1 MSATI
6 NDLKFVIFG
15 SGHDYT
21 LMNSG
26 AGEGQRFFSHPY
38 MPLNSVNYRN
48 QYYFLVPDENGNLF
62 DAVKDD
68 YSHCTFTP
76 AIGSSFD
83 TEGEVEVKVHYY
95 REYIHDEETIIVDR
109 TLSQKIEVVDHG
121 AVATNYGNKYSLYDD
136 GYLFF
141 HPSST
146 STVTSEMFYHRIG
159 DSFLEVTKVS
169 SLPWRVNSLGGRIN
183 AYDYGGLLSY
193 CGKYDYDLN
202 RYIPVD
208 ISELKYADVS
218 NVTSMKYMFQTYGTY
233 IMDYSALEDWDVSKV
248 TDFESAFANY
258 GVIYDEETA
267 YLIMDDLSFLSKW
280 DVSSA
285 INMRSMFG
293 MFVKSLHGLENWDI
307 SNATDIT
314 YMLGN
319 TFLTDISALANWD
332 VSNITD
338 FTGLF
343 AGSKSLESLHGLENW
358 DVSNGTN
365 FSAMFSDGASM
376 GYSYDDPDP
385 EREYILSLSAITDW
399 DMSNAQSLNSMFSH
413 SRLKDLSPIADWDVS
428 NVTSLE
434 STFETCYDLDDIS
447 ALADWVVSK
456 VTTLANTFYGTS
468 ITSLEPLADWDV
480 SSVINMMNTFSACH
494 GIQTL
499 DGLENWDVSHV
510 QKFGDVGT
518 YSSAKGTFQCL
529 RLADISA
536 IANWDTSSAISFRY
550 MFSTCAWLFD
560 LSPLANWDMSH
571 GEIKFMFNDD
581 NVYYSSLL
589 GKRVYYH
596 GVYGDTYY
604 EDYQGNRYISGVYD
618 SDHPLQLIDKNA
630 SSAQSWN
637 VGSGSGK
644 GAFPSNWINRPSW
657 N

>member
-26 AGEGQRFFSHPY
+26 TGEGQRFFSHPY

-121 AVATNYGNKYSLYDD
+121 TVTTTWGSKYTVYND
-136 GYLFF
+136 GYCFI

-146 STVTSEMFYHRIG
+146 SFCG
-159 DSFLEVTKVS
+159 DDSFYRSWRDSSIRIQKIS
-169 SLPWRVNSLGGRIN
+169 SLPWRTTALGFHSGN
-183 AYDYGGLLSY
+183 YYGGLMTNCYSLET
-193 CGKYDYDLN
+193 
-202 RYIPVD
+202 IPWWDEEEQYWRD
-208 ISELKYADVS
+208 IDKPIDITELQYADVS
-218 NVTSMKYMFQTYGTY
+218 NVTTMESLLEYGSPITGFE
-233 IMDYSALEDWDVSKV
+233 ALADWDVSKV
-248 TDFESAFANY
+248 TVFDNAFYYASGGEEYDGLSDF
-258 GVIYDEETA
+258 T
-267 YLIMDDLSFLSKW
+267 FLSKW
-280 DVSSA
+280 NTSSA
-285 INMRSMFG
+285 ISMKD
-293 MFVKSLHGLENWDI
+293 MFRYLNVKSSHGLENLNVSNANISGMFRECLWLKDI
-307 SNATDIT
+307 VALANWNVSNATDFSYLFYYCSELESLHGIENWDVSKVT
-314 YMLGN
+314 SFSQIFLGCETIEDVDVLAN
-319 TFLTDISALANWD
+319 WDVSKVSNFSYAFSGCQKLTDISALANWD
-332 VSNITD
+332 VSSSTD
-338 FTGLF
+338 ISNMFDSCV
-343 AGSKSLESLHGLENW
+343 ALE
-358 DVSNGTN
+358 D
-365 FSAMFSDGASM
+365 
-376 GYSYDDPDP
+376 
-385 EREYILSLSAITDW
+385 I
-399 DMSNAQSLNSMFSH
+399 
-413 SRLKDLSPIADWDVS
+413 SPLADWDVS
-428 NVTSLE
+428 NVTTLDG
-434 STFETCYDLDDIS
+434 TFRYTGIS
-447 ALADWVVSK
+447 
-456 VTTLANTFYGTS
+456 
-468 ITSLEPLADWDV
+468 SLEPLADWDV
-480 SSVINMMNTFSACH
+480 SHVTIMTSTFRHCSNLH
-494 GIQTL
+494 SL
-499 DGLENWDVSHV
+499 DGLEDWDVSHV
-510 QKFGDVGT
+510 TNFGASGT
-518 YSSAKGTFQCL
+518 YSSSQGTFGSL

-536 IANWDTSSAISFRY
+536 IANWDTSSAVSFRY
-550 MFSTCAWLFD
+550 MFDVCAWLFD